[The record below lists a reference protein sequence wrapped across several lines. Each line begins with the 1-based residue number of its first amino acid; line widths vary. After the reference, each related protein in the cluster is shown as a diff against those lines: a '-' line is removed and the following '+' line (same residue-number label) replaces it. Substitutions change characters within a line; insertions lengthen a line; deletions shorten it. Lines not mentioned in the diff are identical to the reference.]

1 LTGLLHRLRAV
12 NPAILAVLLA
22 ATLWGTL
29 GVAYELIDRNVETDR
44 LTIVTLRAVG
54 ATVILVVWWAIRDRS
69 VFQVTRR
76 DLPVFVLM
84 GLVSVTIFYII
95 LIYAFL
101 YSSVA
106 VATLLLY
113 MAPAIVTIGAAVFL
127 DERLTPSKLL
137 ALGISIAGCG
147 LVVEI
152 TNPDAVSGNVKGIVF
167 GLGSAICY
175 GSYSL
180 LAKPVLARY
189 RAHTVQT
196 VHMIFGSAALLA
208 VKLVVSPGAWPSL
221 WQTILLAVFLG
232 TLISI
237 APVALYTYGLNVL
250 PSSEAS
256 ILATWEPVVAVVL
269 AALILDERLGLIQ
282 TIGAGCVVCA
292 VILLGRASASRTSP
306 IQT

>member
-147 LVVEI
+147 LVVE
-152 TNPDAVSGNVKGIVF
+152 NVKGIVF
-167 GLGSAICY
+167 GLGSAVCY

-180 LAKPVLARY
+180 LAKPVLTRY

-208 VKLVVSPGAWPSL
+208 VKLVVSPAAWPSL
-221 WQTILLAVFLG
+221 WQTVLLAAFLG

-292 VILLGRASASRTSP
+292 VILLGWASASRTSP

>member
-1 LTGLLHRLRAV
+1 LTGLLGRFREI
-12 NPAILAVLLA
+12 NPAVPAVLLA

-29 GVAYELIDRNVETDR
+29 GIAYELIDRNVETDR

-69 VFQVTRR
+69 VFRVSRR

-84 GLVSVTIFYII
+84 GLVSVTLFYII

-113 MAPAIVTIGAAVFL
+113 MAPAIVTIGAAMFL
-127 DERLTPSKLL
+127 DERLTVLKLL
-137 ALGISIAGCG
+137 ALATSIVGCG

-152 TNPDAVSGNVKGIVF
+152 TNPDAISGNLKGIVF
-167 GLGSAICY
+167 GLGSAVCY

-180 LAKPVLARY
+180 LAKPVLSRY
-189 RAHTVQT
+189 RAPTVQT
-196 VHMIFGSAALLA
+196 VHMIFGSAALLV
-208 VKLVVSPGAWPSL
+208 VKLVVSPGSWPSF
-221 WQTILLAVFLG
+221 WQTILMAVFLG

-237 APVALYTYGLNVL
+237 VPVALYTYGLNAL

-282 TIGAGCVVCA
+282 SIGAGCVVCA
-292 VILLGRASASRTSP
+292 VILLGRASSNRQSMGHL
-306 IQT
+306 